1 MDIKTSVDWINS
13 VRDSYGDSI
22 EAVMT
27 AHCIANQ
34 NSAGAVFH
42 NTATF
47 GILSLDPEFLTD
59 FAKEGGDVQYL
70 EKATQTFLNVRSK
83 VFGL

>member
-27 AHCIANQ
+27 AHCMAKQ
-34 NSAGAVFH
+34 NNAGAVFH

>member
-34 NSAGAVFH
+34 NSAEAD
-42 NTATF
+42 T
-47 GILSLDPEFLTD
+47 LTYKD
-59 FAKEGGDVQYL
+59 IQ
-70 EKATQTFLNVRSK
+70 
-83 VFGL
+83 

>member
-27 AHCIANQ
+27 AHYIANQ
-34 NSAGAVFH
+34 NNAGVVFH
-42 NTATF
+42 NTVIF

-70 EKATQTFLNVRSK
+70 EKATQAFLNVRSK

>member
-27 AHCIANQ
+27 AHYIANQ
-34 NSAGAVFH
+34 NNAGVVFH
-42 NTATF
+42 NTVIF
-47 GILSLDPEFLTD
+47 GILSLDPEYPPTVVYQGLFNGKVW
-59 FAKEGGDVQYL
+59 AKPL
-70 EKATQTFLNVRSK
+70 ANFMAKMTRIK
-83 VFGL
+83 